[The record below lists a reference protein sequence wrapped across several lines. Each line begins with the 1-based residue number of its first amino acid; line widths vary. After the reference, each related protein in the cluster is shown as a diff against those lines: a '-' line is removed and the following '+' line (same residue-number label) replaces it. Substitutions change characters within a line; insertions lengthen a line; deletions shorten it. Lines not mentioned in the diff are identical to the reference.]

1 MGACWEKERERKKEK
16 EKEEEKEEKELYKKT
31 YIYDPNKIDAW
42 IELYNDIETVK
53 SEESYISK
61 HIDEYKEE
69 REENKEK
76 LDVFDVIWVDKYI
89 DNSENTQYY
98 KRLKEKYI
106 ELKIITLKKTEE
118 AINLIKKIK
127 FVEIKVILSKS
138 CYFEFVES
146 FKRNILDMYIAPK
159 IIVFTLDKEISG
171 YKDIDIFYKYGGIAN
186 DISQVENFLNSQQ
199 KKIYLYNKLSYCTFK
214 SDNTQLTFEYIDCKE
229 KLMLPMFFKS
239 LIEDTKNDN
248 LDLYTETL
256 YNTYSGKNDDVK
268 ELLDQILKMK
278 NIPIEILSKF
288 YARLYTINSDF
299 YKNINKEL
307 RLNKIDNY
315 ILFIKT
321 LYEGIKLKA
330 LPLSSDKILYRGS
343 KINNS
348 EIDKIYDYLNKKI
361 NGLSCAIVFSKSF
374 LSFSKER
381 IVAESFL
388 LGDDEINK
396 SKVLFILEKDDNI
409 NYDLSTHEDLE
420 NISFYPNEKEVLFLP
435 FSSFEIKEV
444 TKKENMYDIILV
456 YLGKY
461 LKDIESDNNIILN
474 ENPIPD
480 SEFKTQLFAYG
491 LIKKEK
497 MINLNTKI
505 IYKEYKS
512 YKSKINNDELGN
524 LLAQLSLKEK
534 DIKEEVPNNREK
546 EIFLEN
552 N

>member
-1 MGACWEKERERKKEK
+1 MGACWEKEQERKKEKEEEKEKEK
-16 EKEEEKEEKELYKKT
+16 EKEEEKEKVETELYKKK

-53 SEESYISK
+53 SEESYIRK
-61 HIDEYKEE
+61 HIDESIEE

-76 LDVFDVIWVDKYI
+76 LDVFDVIWIDRYI

-343 KINNS
+343 KIYNS

-444 TKKENMYDIILV
+444 TKKENIL
-456 YLGKY
+456 
-461 LKDIESDNNIILN
+461 I
-474 ENPIPD
+474 
-480 SEFKTQLFAYG
+480 
-491 LIKKEK
+491 
-497 MINLNTKI
+497 
-505 IYKEYKS
+505 
-512 YKSKINNDELGN
+512 
-524 LLAQLSLKEK
+524 
-534 DIKEEVPNNREK
+534 
-546 EIFLEN
+546 
-552 N
+552 